1 MRRDWSD
8 SSTGSEKFD
17 HDHSSERGSDKLR
30 HHVRHHVGYIDFTP
44 DQNAE
49 CHRRV
54 IMRAGDMA
62 AGVNHDHERRA
73 NGERRDDTR
82 AGPDSGA
89 TNCQDKEESSDEFG
103 DVLVHSYFLGQSALK
118 KQEHQQWDFGL
129 IDSKKTPNPERRT
142 FNIFKTSGS
151 R

>member
-1 MRRDWSD
+1 MRSRD
-8 SSTGSEKFD
+8 
-17 HDHSSERGSDKLR
+17 
-30 HHVRHHVGYIDFTP
+30 V
-44 DQNAE
+44 
-49 CHRRV
+49 
-54 IMRAGDMA
+54 A
-62 AGVNHDHERRA
+62 AGENHHHQRRA
-73 NGERRDDTR
+73 NGQRRNYTR
-82 AGPDSGA
+82 AGTDSGA